1 MPENDE
7 LLRLAKEL
15 TPFDLPIG
23 VYVVTVDGQFRACNR
38 RAREIFNLPP
48 DGDLTDFSIGHYYDD
63 PTKREKIH
71 KELERAEAKG
81 SQLEKLLPLKING
94 GEIVVRDYS
103 RSVKDKDGNVLGY
116 VCCVTDVTEE
126 VRSRR
131 LLDAL
136 PAGVYKL
143 DANDHCEAANDAF
156 ARILGFDSADEIEG
170 EPSSRFYV
178 NQRSADELRSRV
190 EAEHPEPV
198 TNFIAEMC
206 RKDGDRI
213 FVNINAHMVLNDEG
227 GYGGREGTLFDVTS
241 QELYRRIFQR
251 VPVGLNVVRH
261 EGDQDLL
268 EDCNEEFLAL
278 FDFPY
283 SDPTNARGFNVR
295 QLHASDEEYTRFRK
309 ELDAAA
315 KANRTL
321 ERHRLKVRTLDG
333 NKKTIEITTKPIIDE
348 DGKVIG
354 RTGAMYDISQEAELR
369 DRLDKLTYDIGSVLH
384 NYTTMLLMTQLSTTP
399 IIRSLAPDPFPTDR
413 EITPEQANDAVATP
427 AMRLA
432 GALGQLLNLAKEE
445 GRHPA
450 LSEEKWQRLGHLRDV
465 LRNYKNIDEVDAHS
479 VVLEEAAL
487 EIIDS
492 CELLLQSH
500 RFSRESVV
508 NVRNEAQSLLRL
520 TSLISLH
527 QVRDA
532 VVEMDHQ
539 VRSLREFVTTNARQ
553 PEQKEL
559 CEIGAL
565 IKQVRSNLDNYARA
579 RRIKFKLELKE
590 ANVKVVRR
598 EVVRALTDLL
608 HNAIK
613 YSWQRDRT
621 KSPWIK
627 IRTFIAD
634 EEVHVEF
641 QNWGVPVRQE
651 EIDRELIF
659 KIGYRG
665 MHSGDRG
672 RVGTGIG
679 LADARQVARAHQGDL
694 DVSSQPAVGS
704 WAPDDYSNP
713 FITTV
718 TLRLPAYQV
727 RSAR

>member
-1 MPENDE
+1 MAENDQ
-7 LLRLAKEL
+7 LLHLAKEL

-23 VYVVTVDGQFRACNR
+23 VYVVTVDGQFLACNR
-38 RAREIFNLPP
+38 RAREIFHLPP
-48 DGDLTDFSIGHYYDD
+48 DGDLTEFSIGHYYDD
-63 PTKREKIH
+63 PTQREKMH
-71 KELERAEAKG
+71 KELERAEEKG
-81 SQLEKLLPLKING
+81 DQLEKLLHFRVTDK
-94 GEIVVRDYS
+94 EIFVRDFS
-103 RSVKDKDGNVLGY
+103 RSIKDHNGRVLGY

-131 LLDAL
+131 LLAAL
-136 PAGVYKL
+136 PAGLYKL
-143 DANDHCEAANDAF
+143 DANDNCEAANDAF
-156 ARILGFDSADEIEG
+156 ARILGFDSADDIEG

-178 NQRSADELRSRV
+178 NAGFAAELRSRV
-190 EAEHPEPV
+190 EAEHPKPV
-198 TNFIAEMC
+198 TNYIAEM
-206 RKDGDRI
+206 RRQDGDTI
-213 FVNINAHMVLNDEG
+213 FVNINAHMVPDEKG

-241 QELYRRIFQR
+241 QERFRRTLQR
-251 VPVGLNVVRH
+251 VPVGLNSVRH
-261 EGDQDLL
+261 EPDKDVL
-268 EDCNEEFLAL
+268 EECNEAFLAL
-278 FDFPY
+278 FEFPHT
-283 SDPTNARGFNVR
+283 DPTDARGFNVR
-295 QLHASDEEYTRFRK
+295 QLHASPAEYAKFRK
-309 ELDAAA
+309 EFDAAA
-315 KANRTL
+315 KAGRTV
-321 ERHRLKVRTLDG
+321 ERHRLKVVTLEG
-333 NKKTIEITTKPIIDE
+333 NEKTIEITTKPITDDE
-348 DGKVIG
+348 GNVTG

-369 DRLDKLTYDIGSVLH
+369 DRLDKLTYDFGSVLH
-384 NYTTMLLMTQLSTTP
+384 NYTTMLLMTQLSTAP
-399 IIRSLAPDPFPTDR
+399 IIRSLAPDPFPADR
-413 EITPEQANDAVATP
+413 EITPEQANDAVSTP
-427 AMRLA
+427 AMRLTA
-432 GALGQLLNLAKEE
+432 ALGQLLYLAKEE
-445 GRHPA
+445 GRAPA
-450 LSEEKWQRLGHLRDV
+450 LSEEKWQRLADLRGM
-465 LRNYKNIDEVDAHS
+465 LQSYKNIDEVDAHS

-487 EIIDS
+487 EIIES

-500 RFSRESVV
+500 RFSRESIV

-527 QVRDA
+527 QMRDA

-539 VRSLREFVTTNARQ
+539 VRSLREFVTTNARP
-553 PEQKEL
+553 PEQKEV

-579 RRIKFKLELKE
+579 RRIKFKLDLKE

-634 EEVHVEF
+634 EQVHVEF
-641 QNWGVPVRQE
+641 ENWGVPVRQE

-679 LADARQVARAHQGDL
+679 LADAQHVARAHKGEL
-694 DVSSQPAVGS
+694 EVSSQPAVGS

-718 TLRLPAYQV
+718 TLRLPAYHV
-727 RSAR
+727 RSSR